1 MPSALMAF
9 IAQCSTEIVQKVK
22 ENSIYSPVIIDQYF
36 FFLWLYVYNVPQ
48 LTGNSSLPLQ
58 MPVTCLCCMTCL
70 IFNNAGNA
78 VHPALIL
85 QLNKALF

>member
-1 MPSALMAF
+1 MRKLSGNDFAF
-9 IAQCSTEIVQKVK
+9 PNLSRSKQKEYDLFK
-22 ENSIYSPVIIDQYF
+22 MFYR
-36 FFLWLYVYNVPQ
+36 LYAIRKHLRIS

-70 IFNNAGNA
+70 MFNNAGNA

-85 QLNKALF
+85 QLNRIMLASVT